1 MLELYFRMQILL
13 RISKSAS
20 DETQRRFDRLVSSSE
35 NDNTDT
41 DVV

>member
-1 MLELYFRMQILL
+1 MQTLL
-13 RISKSAS
+13 RISKSTS
-20 DETQRRFDRLVSSSE
+20 DETERRIDRLVSSSK